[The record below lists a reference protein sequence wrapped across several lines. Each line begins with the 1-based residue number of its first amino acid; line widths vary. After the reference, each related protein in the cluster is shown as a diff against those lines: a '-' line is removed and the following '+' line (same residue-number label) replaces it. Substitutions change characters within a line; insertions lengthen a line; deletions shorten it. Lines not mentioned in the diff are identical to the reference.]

1 MTKTSTVHFTLNNL
15 SSLANEEILNTVSA
29 FDFEDEFADVFEIL
43 DYLSE
48 DIRQEIIQKI
58 VNAIPD
64 NE

>member
-15 SSLANEEILNTVSA
+15 SSLANEEILNTVSS